1 MHNLTNQPF
10 GKLVA
15 RRYVT
20 GGKWLCE
27 CACGR
32 TKEIAT
38 KNLIRHRSKSCGC
51 GIGEA
56 TRKRCKT
63 HGGSRT
69 PEYRSWK
76 MMRHRCRAEKN
87 YAGRGIGVC
96 RRWRR
101 FSNFLADMGERPP
114 GTSLERRNNDKGYS
128 PGNCVWATK
137 KVQLRNTRRNVNFT
151 HNGKTQCLAAW
162 CEELGLIYETVYSR
176 LRRNGN
182 DFAAAIMPGKRVN
195 QHG

>member
-1 MHNLTNQPF
+1 MHNLTDQPF

-15 RRYVT
+15 RRYVP
-20 GGKWLCE
+20 GGKWHCE
-27 CACGR
+27 CACGK

-38 KNLIRHRSKSCGC
+38 KNLVGFRSQSCGC

-56 TRKRCKT
+56 AQKRCRT
-63 HGGSRT
+63 HGGSKT
-69 PEYRSWK
+69 PEYRSWNT
-76 MMRHRCRAEKN
+76 MRYRCRAEKN
-87 YAGRGIGVC
+87 YADRGITVC
-96 RRWRR
+96 RRWQK
-101 FSNFLADMGERPP
+101 FVCFLADMGPRPP

-137 KVQLRNTRRNVNFT
+137 KTQLRNTRRNLNYT
-151 HNGKTQCLAAW
+151 YDNRTQCLAAW
-162 CEELGLIYETVYSR
+162 CEELGLTYDATYAR

-182 DFAAAIMPGKRVN
+182 DFAAAVLPGKRTN